1 MSDSAGKFVD
11 VTHDDTG
18 MVSQYMHCH
27 TIQVTNG
34 QRVSAG
40 DVVAT
45 MGTTGNSSG
54 VHLHYSLWTGES
66 YNSDKV
72 DPASALGLECN
83 DAAKGHSRYGR
94 LCAPGNQNM
103 DPGGPYTG

>member
-1 MSDSAGKFVD
+1 
-11 VTHDDTG
+11 
-18 MVSQYMHCH
+18 
-27 TIQVTNG
+27 
-34 QRVSAG
+34 
-40 DVVAT
+40 

-54 VHLHYSLWTGES
+54 VHLHYSLWTGAS
-66 YNSDKV
+66 YKSNKV